1 MGASTDDDTGGGRA
15 TTPPAPPKRLTLAQ
29 QRALL
34 AIARAAIA
42 RKLGRTSGLAP
53 RVDDDALRAPR
64 GAFVT
69 LLRDG
74 QLRGCIGSLYAS
86 GPLDETVA
94 DVAVQAA
101 TEDPRFNPL
110 GATELR
116 QTELEVSVLTPM
128 TPIAPEHVEVGVH
141 GLMVARGRRRG
152 VLLPQVPVQ
161 YGWDRERFLA
171 ETCRKA
177 GLPADA
183 WRDGETQ
190 LLAFTAQVFSD
201 GSVAEASSYEPVG
214 DVGGD
219 LDGAPR

>member
-1 MGASTDDDTGGGRA
+1 MVASTDEDGPGAARPPGR
-15 TTPPAPPKRLTLAQ
+15 PKPLTLAQ
-29 QRALL
+29 QRTLL
-34 AIARAAIA
+34 DIARAAIA
-42 RKLGRTSGLAP
+42 RKLGRTGGLAP
-53 RVDDDALRAPR
+53 RVQDDALRAPR

-74 QLRGCIGSLYAS
+74 ELRGCIGALYPS
-86 GPLDETVA
+86 TPLDETVE

-101 TEDPRFNPL
+101 TEDPRFPPL
-110 GATELR
+110 GAPELR

-128 TPIAPEHVEVGVH
+128 SPIAPEHVEVGVH

-183 WRDGETQ
+183 WKDCETQ

-201 GSVAEASSYEPVG
+201 HSVAQASGYDGMAE
-214 DVGGD
+214 DEDHGG
-219 LDGAPR
+219 LR